1 MPLIDLNLIT
11 TSNALPPEVA
21 NFIREADSRG
31 SHFDRTLPSHVRGFV
46 PCDLVTLYQALRSIA
61 AANLACGNLFCE
73 WGSGMGGVAS
83 LAAMMGFDAYGIEI
97 DQYLCR
103 AAQELADDFSI
114 PAEFINGSFIPPG
127 ADKLVDQA
135 FLENDGELSLDTRTD
150 DAYFDLGLDLHDF
163 DIVFVFPWPND
174 EQLML
179 DLFEQFAADGALL
192 LTYNELDS
200 ARLRRKVG

>member
-1 MPLIDLNLIT
+1 MSLIDVNLIT
-11 TSNALPPEVA
+11 QSNSLPADVSD
-21 NFIREADSRG
+21 FMREADFRG
-31 SHFDRTLPSHVRGFV
+31 SQFDRTLPSHVRGFV

-61 AANLACGNLFCE
+61 ASNLACGDLFCE

-83 LAAMMGFDAYGIEI
+83 LAAMTGFEAYGIEI

-103 AAQELADDFSI
+103 ASQELADDFSI
-114 PAEFINGSFIPPG
+114 PAEFINGSFIPAG
-127 ADKLVDQA
+127 ADKLVDRA

-150 DAYFDLGLDLHDF
+150 DAYFDLGLDVHDF
-163 DIVFVFPWPND
+163 DVVFVFPWPND

-179 DLFEQFAADGALL
+179 DLFEHFAADGALL

-200 ARLRRKVG
+200 VRLRRKS